1 MRIRSLLVIS
11 AALALS
17 AQNPT
22 PQRSVEYIVEGT
34 VKAASLTYQK
44 GDGSSE
50 QHRVETPFKLAFMA
64 PVGSFVYLS
73 AQKTQYVVADT
84 LAVRRRNRLIDD
96 GVSGTVIV
104 RIKVNGTETWK
115 AESSAAYGIAT
126 ASGTLK

>member
-1 MRIRSLLVIS
+1 MPSL
-11 AALALS
+11 
-17 AQNPT
+17 
-22 PQRSVEYIVEGT
+22 T
-34 VKAASLTYQK
+34 VTYQK
-44 GDGSSE
+44 GGSSE
-50 QHRVETPFKLAFMA
+50 QHRVETPFKLTFMA

-84 LAVRRRNRLIDD
+84 LAVRRRNRLVDD

-115 AESSAAYGIAT
+115 AESSASYGIAT